1 MGSFGCLSLT
11 PRIASCHSLC
21 HFQSPSMYLIS
32 TLVRVGVR
40 MRARVSV
47 RVGVRA
53 RVRVRVRMRAR
64 VRVRVRVRVRM
75 RARARVRMRARA
87 RVRVGAPPAC
97 SPPRRAAR
105 GRRR

>member
-40 MRARVSV
+40 MRVRVSV
-47 RVGVRA
+47 RVGVRM

-64 VRVRVRVRVRM
+64 VRVQGRVGM
-75 RARARVRMRARA
+75 RARAESLH
-87 RVRVGAPPAC
+87 P
-97 SPPRRAAR
+97 
-105 GRRR
+105 